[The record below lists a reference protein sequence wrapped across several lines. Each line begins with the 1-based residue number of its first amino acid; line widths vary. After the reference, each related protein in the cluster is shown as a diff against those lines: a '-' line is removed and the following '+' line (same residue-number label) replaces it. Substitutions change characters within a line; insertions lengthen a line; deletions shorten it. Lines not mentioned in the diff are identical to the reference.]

1 MGNLGGLCCA
11 EHLQLFSKYALY
23 ACHEQIHVASWPSF
37 SLYKGIAMQLSAEAN
52 CAATQVY
59 ALEGQAFVLSPCAI
73 VSQEMFDMLCDT
85 EQKRALLDIGGGF
98 AQIYGPDGAELC
110 EFLDDKAEG
119 LIYAEVDLASI
130 GVAKAAYDPVGHY
143 SRPDIFSLHINK
155 QVTERVKTINSVVTT
170 PTIEE
175 DESYVAE

>member
-1 MGNLGGLCCA
+1 
-11 EHLQLFSKYALY
+11 
-23 ACHEQIHVASWPSF
+23 
-37 SLYKGIAMQLSAEAN
+37 MQLSAEAN